1 MLENARLIQQSA
13 QAQFD
18 KNASDENALILAE
31 AKNEVKAVEA
41 QIEGFMSEQ
50 ESNRV
55 ALLKEKIELE
65 QFSDEAT
72 AITKRT
78 KIV

>member
-1 MLENARLIQQSA
+1 MKR
-13 QAQFD
+13 
-18 KNASDENALILAE
+18 ALILAE

-55 ALLKEKIELE
+55 ALLKEEN
-65 QFSDEAT
+65 T
-72 AITKRT
+72 
-78 KIV
+78 